1 MLGGDW
7 FLGGTFCSDS
17 MSPWLLATFYF
28 YVITEWE
35 FAMVKIIRNYK
46 PQIYSSSSMVLF
58 ISLLQSVIIARII
71 ECHETHFPR
80 PTAERLRHDSDV
92 WCEGAEEST
101 LLCMLDTHV
110 QTKVYERWNWHR
122 FFMKMLSKNLMFV
135 DFYTRIRYFI
145 RIQFNRE

>member
-1 MLGGDW
+1 
-7 FLGGTFCSDS
+7 
-17 MSPWLLATFYF
+17 
-28 YVITEWE
+28 
-35 FAMVKIIRNYK
+35 
-46 PQIYSSSSMVLF
+46 MVLF

-110 QTKVYERWNWHR
+110 QTKDMRY
-122 FFMKMLSKNLMFV
+122 
-135 DFYTRIRYFI
+135 YTRGETDIDSS
-145 RIQFNRE
+145 